1 MELNKEEAEMVA
13 GFIAANWSAFS
24 QAAEEVMSVCALH
37 RLAEKL
43 ELENV

>member
-1 MELNKEEAEMVA
+1 MDLNQEEAEMVA
-13 GFIAANWSAFS
+13 GFIAANWAAFS

-43 ELENV
+43 GLEN

>member
-1 MELNKEEAEMVA
+1 MELNKEEAEIIA
-13 GFIAANWSAFS
+13 GFLAANWSAFS

-43 ELENV
+43 GLEN